1 MKGASGAMSRSLQAV
16 SWSRLTSRVGRS
28 RGGPKQWAELPA
40 AVAEGV
46 HMWVCLRVLTLT
58 QDNLGFW
65 SACTVQHSSPGVLLS
80 LCLHSCNAVLAR
92 HAFGFMSTPV
102 CAVACQHQWTAMQ
115 DDQRRVI
122 C

>member
-1 MKGASGAMSRSLQAV
+1 MGTHLNLRDVLSQCVGLMNSGQSGTANDHIQ
-16 SWSRLTSRVGRS
+16 
-28 RGGPKQWAELPA
+28 GPWI
-40 AVAEGV
+40 VICYTEGV

-115 DDQRRVI
+115 DDQCRVI